1 MTEFEIAHGLS
12 QDQPG
17 PLEPVELAKVPA
29 AKQFRKKP
37 VVVQAVQYPCAHPA
51 LQRCSC
57 DANSA
62 CSSCGREFIMTLE
75 GPLNV
80 SPGDWIITGVQG
92 EHYPCKP
99 DIFAATYEEAAAPV
113 STVAQGD
120 AQDELA
126 TYSLQPLATAF
137 FTEKG
142 EVAYTGIYD
151 RTLKALEAV
160 KTTRMGIS
168 AGSIDLYAR
177 PHAPAAG
184 DALDAARYRWLC
196 DKFGI
201 TKLPCAIERI
211 IEGSYVP
218 DGKAAIDAAIDTA
231 IAAQRKGDA

>member
-1 MTEFEIAHGLS
+1 MTEFEITHGLS
-12 QDQPG
+12 QDEPG
-17 PLEPVELAKVPA
+17 PLEPLELAKVPA
-29 AKQFRKKP
+29 AKQYRKKP

-120 AQDELA
+120 AQDERAFGDEVHVLVPVGLLGAACSAIDIKRNAPKTLA
-126 TYSLQPLATAF
+126 ELRR
-137 FTEKG
+137 
-142 EVAYTGIYD
+142 YTTG
-151 RTLKALEAV
+151 
-160 KTTRMGIS
+160 
-168 AGSIDLYAR
+168 DLSGR
-177 PHAPAAG
+177 HVPAPAPAPAVG
-184 DALDAARYRWLC
+184 DARKELTPTQIEAGWHQTFSTSNPYCPCNLKSFTKAVRWAEC
-196 DKFGI
+196 
-201 TKLPCAIERI
+201 
-211 IEGSYVP
+211 
-218 DGKAAIDAAIDTA
+218 A
-231 IAAQRKGDA
+231 IAAQRKGGA